1 MGLTIKVRPG
11 EPTERVLSKFKNL
24 ILKEGILNTLKD
36 KRYFAK
42 PSLKK
47 RLKREAAARQRTKD
61 KHKDIRQAM
70 RDEENFLASPS
81 EQIKNS
87 NRGRRD

>member
-1 MGLTIKVRPG
+1 MLSIKVRHG
-11 EPTERVLSKFKNL
+11 EPVERALSKFKNL

-42 PSLKK
+42 PSLRKK
-47 RLKREAAARQRTKD
+47 LKREAAARQRTKD
-61 KHKDIRQAM
+61 LHKDIRQAM

-81 EQIKNS
+81 DQIR
-87 NRGRRD
+87 RGSRKE

>member
-1 MGLTIKVRPG
+1 MLTIKVRPG

-24 ILKEGILNTLKD
+24 ILKEGVLNTVKD
-36 KRYFAK
+36 KRYFSK

-47 RLKREAAARQRTKD
+47 KMKREAAARQRTKD

-81 EQIKNS
+81 EQI
-87 NRGRRD
+87 RHTRRPRD